1 MVKFPS
7 RRKLRA
13 TTILLDADLLEFI
26 DRIKA
31 DNRLRS
37 RSAVIRKILKEAM
50 ERERSEHGQ

>member
-50 ERERSEHGQ
+50 EREAKEK